1 MRFARILALLLALA
15 TFGVSAYYLWNM
27 PFVWLVFVPA
37 NIGVLLSLYFWRVAP
52 KRKKARKRAAMAS
65 VAVVP
70 FLFASAVISLLL
82 SPVAMWPVFL
92 ALTALGAVVAGVAI
106 AKIERKQSHIWADY
120 YSDVT

>member
-15 TFGVSAYYLWNM
+15 TVGVSAYYLWNM
-27 PFVWLVFVPA
+27 PFVWLIFVPA

-65 VAVVP
+65 VGVVP

-82 SPVAMWPVFL
+82 SPVTMWPVLL

-106 AKIERKQSHIWADY
+106 SKIERKQSHVWADY